1 MTDSNATPL
10 NVEAYLEAL
19 KAALEGEPRAVIQ
32 DALSDAEEHLRAAL
46 QQFPEKSQE
55 EVLAETIAAYGTPEE
70 VAEEYRQLESAR
82 QGPFGATTAIKEPQ
96 RFGGFF
102 AAIADPRAYG
112 ALLYMLLSLAT
123 GIFYFTWV
131 VTGLSLSAG
140 FMILIFGIPLA
151 LLFLASVRV
160 LAHIEGRIVETLL
173 GVRMPRRLPARPDA
187 ELTLWSRIKAMLSDP
202 RTWTAMLYMVLHLA
216 LGVVYFTIAVTGLSL
231 SISLIFCP
239 VLKLLGV
246 EGFMH
251 IDSDI
256 QFLGAETYFN
266 DPVVLLL
273 MIPLGALLLLATLN
287 LAKLIGTLHGRFA
300 EKVLVRL

>member
-1 MTDSNATPL
+1 MTEHTTPL
-10 NVEAYLEAL
+10 SVEAYLEAL
-19 KAALEGEPRAVIQ
+19 KAALEGEPRAAIQ

-46 QQFPEKSQE
+46 QQYPEKSQE
-55 EVLAETIAAYGTPEE
+55 AVLTETIAAYGTPEE
-70 VAEEYRQLESAR
+70 VAEEYRQLETA
-82 QGPFGATTAIKEPQ
+82 QHGPFGAAPVPEKQ

-102 AAIADPRAYG
+102 GAIADPRAYA

-140 FMILIFGIPLA
+140 LMVLIIGVPVA

-160 LAHIEGRIVETLL
+160 LAHVEGRIVETLL
-173 GVRMPRRLPARPDA
+173 GVRMPRRLPVKPDA

-202 RTWTAMLYMVLHLA
+202 RTWTAMLYMVLQLA
-216 LGVVYFTIAVTGLSL
+216 LGIVYFVIAVTGLSL
-231 SISLIFCP
+231 AVSLIFGP
-239 VLKLLGV
+239 LPQLLGWGDFFHADGQPELYGV
-246 EGFMH
+246 DTFFDNP
-251 IDSDI
+251 I
-256 QFLGAETYFN
+256 
-266 DPVVLLL
+266 VLLL
-273 MIPLGALLLLATLN
+273 MIPLGVLLLLATLN